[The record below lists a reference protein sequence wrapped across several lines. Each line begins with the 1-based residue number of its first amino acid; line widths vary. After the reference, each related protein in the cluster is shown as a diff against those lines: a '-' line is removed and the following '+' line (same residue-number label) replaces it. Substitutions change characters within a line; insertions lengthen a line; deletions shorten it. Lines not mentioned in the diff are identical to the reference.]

1 MSDFLLELSKN
12 PRARALVGALGLP
25 IPLPQPLKRERGPW
39 TQRPLADARIAVGAA
54 AGADHDSRVA
64 DQ

>member
-12 PRARALVGALGLP
+12 PRARSLIGALGLP

-39 TQRPLADARIAVGAA
+39 VARPLADARIEPTT
-54 AGADHDSRVA
+54 
-64 DQ
+64 